1 MKNKLI
7 LVITIII
14 VIILSIFIYSNKT
27 GKLEEKKSK
36 NIISNKKAKDYQF
49 DVFGSGEL
57 HCTGN
62 AKASNV
68 KVDIWYDV
76 AYKDGYLTRLIS
88 HQGVT
93 SINNSDIS
101 EYVNAYNK
109 LKDDYKGIKYYD
121 IKVVT
126 TKTSTYIEQDI
137 NYSLVNYK
145 DIIKVEGQDNQIF
158 TPDGKVKLITW
169 LNLGETF
176 GTKCNLKTKI

>member
-1 MKNKLI
+1 MM
-7 LVITIII
+7 
-14 VIILSIFIYSNKT
+14 
-27 GKLEEKKSK
+27 
-36 NIISNKKAKDYQF
+36 Q
-49 DVFGSGEL
+49 
-57 HCTGN
+57 H
-62 AKASNV
+62 
-68 KVDIWYDV
+68 
-76 AYKDGYLTRLIS
+76 
-88 HQGVT
+88 
-93 SINNSDIS
+93 INNSDIS

-145 DIIKVEGQDNQIF
+145 DIIKVEGEDNQIF

-176 GTKCNLKTKI
+176 GTKCNLKTKIQSFFNFI